1 MDMQQRELKQL
12 NDNGEVVAVM
22 AVKTG
27 DNWLIAINEGDAG
40 LATIRTARGGKR
52 EFKTLD
58 AVNAMLDEVGIK
70 SFSVC

>member
-1 MDMQQRELKQL
+1 MQQRELKEL
-12 NDNGEVVAVM
+12 NESGKVKSIMAVGSGDFWLVAV
-22 AVKTG
+22 
-27 DNWLIAINEGDAG
+27 DEGDFG

-58 AVNAMLDEVGIK
+58 AVSAMLAEVNIK

>member
-1 MDMQQRELKQL
+1 MQQKELKEL
-12 NDNGEVVAVM
+12 NDKGALKAVM
-22 AVKTG
+22 AVKG
-27 DNWLIAINEGDAG
+27 VEYWLVAVDEGDIG

-58 AVNAMLDEVGIK
+58 AVNAMLEEVGIK